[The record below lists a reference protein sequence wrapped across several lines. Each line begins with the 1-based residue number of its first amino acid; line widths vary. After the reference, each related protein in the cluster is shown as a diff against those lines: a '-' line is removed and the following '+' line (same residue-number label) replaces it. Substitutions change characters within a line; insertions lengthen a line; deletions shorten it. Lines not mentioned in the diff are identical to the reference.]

1 MFSGETVT
9 QLFLW
14 DSQTCQKRRP
24 LHGRGLIRLFQPGD
38 RGHDV
43 VDFPALIEERRL
55 DVDRDVVDVLLHL
68 FRRLPGLVDDQSD
81 VVVRGTLVERTG
93 RFAVTG
99 SHDEH
104 RFVRELFVPVTVLG
118 PDPAAAGVHEPV
130 DHLELFAGRGVLVRE
145 AEGQFIA
152 LPFVGLREDLVD
164 HLLVLHR
171 PGGLDEVFNGL
182 RASDAAGDVHHVVRH
197 FCGLRTE
204 DLEADRQSDDRDDGR
219 YDRPEP
225 PVGSLLFFHAYTS
238 FSVSDYSLL
247 YRKLME
253 TESLFPFLER
263 PVLTKRLST
272 H

>member
-68 FRRLPGLVDDQSD
+68 FRSLPGLVDDQPD
-81 VVVRGTLVERTG
+81 IVVRGTLVEWTW
-93 RFAVTG
+93 RFTVPR
-99 SHDEH
+99 SHDQH
-104 RFVRELFVPVTVLG
+104 GVVRELLVPVTVRGLY
-118 PDPAAAGVHEPV
+118 PSLSGVHEPV
-130 DHLELFAGRGVLVRE
+130 DHLEFPVRGTALV
-145 AEGQFIA
+145 GQAHGQLIA
-152 LPFVGLREDLVD
+152 LPLVRLREDLVD
-164 HLLVLHR
+164 HLLILHG
-171 PGGLDEVFNGL
+171 PGRFDEVFDGL
-182 RASDAAGDVHHVVRH
+182 GTFDGAGDVHHVVGH
-197 FCGLRTE
+197 LCGLRPE

-238 FSVSDYSLL
+238 V
-247 YRKLME
+247 
-253 TESLFPFLER
+253 P
-263 PVLTKRLST
+263 
-272 H
+272 

>member
-104 RFVRELFVPVTVLG
+104 RVVGEILVLIALFRL
-118 PDPAAAGVHEPV
+118 DPALAGVHEPV
-130 DHLELFAGRGVLVRE
+130 DHLEFPVRGGALV
-145 AEGQFIA
+145 GQAHGQLIA
-152 LPFVGLREDLVD
+152 LPLVRFREDLVD

-238 FSVSDYSLL
+238 V
-247 YRKLME
+247 
-253 TESLFPFLER
+253 P
-263 PVLTKRLST
+263 
-272 H
+272 